1 MKLKIELENGRG
13 EIVSIEQSKNYI
25 NSWKAFLVEKNSRM
39 ENHWRNDRVYAQSN
53 PCSRSSRS
61 RDTLLI
67 WIPDELFNGAISL
80 MHRDSSSI
88 KTRRNDVCST
98 EESSSAFGHGILR
111 FPPPPPPPSPLLIAS
126 PLSAERNAQR
136 IIFPEPWRLDYYYY
150 ISKRNFSLSKFP
162 TRPFAGTR
170 QLLTS
175 IIFSLSL
182 SWNFLVFDLIL
193 SLLSL

>member
-1 MKLKIELENGRG
+1 
-13 EIVSIEQSKNYI
+13 
-25 NSWKAFLVEKNSRM
+25 M

-182 SWNFLVFDLIL
+182 SRGISLFSILFSLSCPFNKIIHGRRFLN
-193 SLLSL
+193 S